1 MTLMQRRRALM
12 GWQKKLQLHQY
23 TINFQG
29 NVVGTIDGNTVSVS
43 SSAASNTD
51 RVRWVFNEAI
61 SLHQGDTLS
70 VKVKVISGGPG
81 KGYIDSYFL
90 SGNDTLYVAQN
101 GNGQQFFS
109 GHEYTYTATADITT
123 TKFWIR
129 QRNGNVSFNPPLV
142 YYVEFYKNEERY
154 A

>member
-1 MTLMQRRRALM
+1 MMDRRRALM
-12 GWQKKLQLHQY
+12 AQKKPQLHQY
-23 TINFQG
+23 IINFQG

-43 SSAASNTD
+43 SSASTAAD
-51 RVRWVFNEAI
+51 RVRWVFNDAI
-61 SLHQGDTLS
+61 SIHQGDTLS

-90 SGNDTLYVAQN
+90 FENDALYVAQN
-101 GNGQQFFS
+101 VTGKQFFS
-109 GHEYTYTATADITT
+109 GQEYTYTATADMTT

-129 QRNGNVSFNPPLV
+129 QRNSNVTFNPPLV
-142 YYVEFYKNEERY
+142 YYVEFYKNGERY